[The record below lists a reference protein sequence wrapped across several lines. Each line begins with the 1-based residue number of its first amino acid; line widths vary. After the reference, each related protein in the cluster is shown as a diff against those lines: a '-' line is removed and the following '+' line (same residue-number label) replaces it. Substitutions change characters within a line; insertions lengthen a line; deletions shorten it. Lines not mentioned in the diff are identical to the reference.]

1 MASAHN
7 GQQSLDDLVVEFP
20 DGHVGPSPE
29 PRIREAF
36 LRFHA
41 ENPLVYE
48 ELVKLA
54 RRGKRAGVTR
64 IGIKMLFEVLR
75 WQHALDTAGDDFK
88 LNNNYHSYYARL
100 IMRKEPDL
108 FGIFEL
114 RKLHGPGLEAPPLP
128 STRRD
133 G

>member
-1 MASAHN
+1 MEHE
-7 GQQSLDDLVVEFP
+7 QQSLDDLVREYP

-29 PRIREAF
+29 STIREAF

-41 ENPLVYE
+41 ENPQVYD
-48 ELVKLA
+48 ELVRLA
-54 RRGKRAGVTR
+54 KRGKRAGVTR

-75 WQHALDTAGDDFK
+75 WRHALATGGDDFK

-100 IMRKEPDL
+100 IMRQESDL

-114 RKLHGPGLEAPPLP
+114 RRLHGPGLEAPPLP
-128 STRRD
+128 STRRA
-133 G
+133 